1 MLGRLIDRFGVQ
13 TVMNRSYLGAGE
25 INRILAAER
34 VERLLANKE
43 RQQNWATWA
52 EKNPED
58 AEYLTKAMMAA
69 KEEGLLDDE

>member
-25 INRILAAER
+25 INRILAAEK
-34 VERLLANKE
+34 VERLLADKE
-43 RQQNWATWA
+43 RQNNWAAWA

-58 AEYLTKAMMAA
+58 AKYLTNAMMAA
-69 KEEGLLDDE
+69 KEEGLLDG

>member
-13 TVMNRSYLGAGE
+13 AVMNRSYLGAGE

-34 VERLLANKE
+34 VERLLSDKE
-43 RQQNWATWA
+43 HQKNWAAWA

-58 AEYLTKAMMAA
+58 AEYLTRAMMAA
-69 KEEGLLDDE
+69 KEEGLLDE

>member
-13 TVMNRSYLGAGE
+13 TVMNRPYLGAGE

-34 VERLLANKE
+34 VERLLSDKE
-43 RQQNWATWA
+43 RQENWATWA

-58 AEYLTKAMMAA
+58 AAYLTNAMMAA
-69 KEEGLLDDE
+69 KEEGLLDE